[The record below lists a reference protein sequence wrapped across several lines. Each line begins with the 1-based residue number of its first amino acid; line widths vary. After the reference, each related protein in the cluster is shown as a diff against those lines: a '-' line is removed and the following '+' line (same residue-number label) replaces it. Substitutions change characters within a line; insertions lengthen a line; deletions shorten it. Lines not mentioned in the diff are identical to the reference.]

1 MVEANNPGAKN
12 TASNDIIEA
21 ISLGAD
27 IVWRGSSLVIVGGI
41 FYYVPSIAAIRI
53 LAKPHE
59 MLTVGHVAYD
69 VCKLSYLIGKGV
81 IYKLIQVKD
90 CMLALKQKDGFE
102 PEQEN
107 RATSSINVA
116 KSLQ

>member
-1 MVEANNPGAKN
+1 M
-12 TASNDIIEA
+12 
-21 ISLGAD
+21 GAD
-27 IVWRGSSLVIVGGI
+27 IVWRGSSLIIVSGM

-90 CMLALKQKDGFE
+90 CMLALKQKDSIV
-102 PEQEN
+102 PQADN
-107 RATSSINVA
+107 RAISNNNVA
-116 KSLQ
+116 ESLR